1 MNTIKKMLW
10 KMLGP
15 VILDEAVL
23 RAKGPTILH
32 ISDTPT
38 SVYPELKR
46 LLGILK
52 PNNIIHTGDLADDL
66 KLQLRPSLL
75 RNYESALIKLMQIL
89 NHSSAEKIIITLGNH
104 DNLDLV
110 RKYAGRAVVYEDAG
124 TENFQGITISIAHY
138 HEAALGSSKSKRSD
152 FYLYGHD
159 LSLKSQRT
167 NEVYFLNGIEAMHL
181 IDLSTGEVFGIM
193 YPGGTDSARLNRKR
207 MHL

>member
-10 KMLGP
+10 KMLGR

-38 SVYPELKR
+38 SFYPELNR

-52 PNNIIHTGDLADDL
+52 PNCIVHTGDLADDL

-75 RNYESALIKLMQIL
+75 RNYESALVKLMQIV
-89 NHSSAEKIIITLGNH
+89 NQSAAEKVIFTLGNH
-104 DNLDLV
+104 DNLELV
-110 RKYAGRAVVYEDAG
+110 RRYAGRAEFYEDAI
-124 TENFQGITISIAHY
+124 TENFQGIRISCAHY

-181 IDLSTGEVFGIM
+181 IDLSTGEVFEIM

-207 MHL
+207 MRL

>member
-10 KMLGP
+10 KMLGR

-38 SVYPELKR
+38 SFYPELNR

-52 PNNIIHTGDLADDL
+52 PNCIIHTGDLADDL

-75 RNYESALIKLMQIL
+75 RNYESALVKLMQIV
-89 NHSSAEKIIITLGNH
+89 NQSAAEKVIFTLGNH
-104 DNLDLV
+104 DNLELV
-110 RKYAGRAVVYEDAG
+110 RRYAGRAEFYEDAI
-124 TENFQGITISIAHY
+124 TENFQGIRISCAHY

-181 IDLSTGEVFGIM
+181 IDLSNGEVFEIM

-207 MHL
+207 MRL

>member
-10 KMLGP
+10 QMLGR
-15 VILDEAVL
+15 VILGEAVL
-23 RAKGPTILH
+23 RVKGPTILH

-38 SVYPELKR
+38 SFYPELNR

-52 PNNIIHTGDLADDL
+52 PNCIIHTGDLADDL

-75 RNYESALIKLMQIL
+75 GKYESALVKLMPIMNQ
-89 NHSSAEKIIITLGNH
+89 SSAEKVICTLGNH

-110 RKYAGRAVVYEDAG
+110 RKYAGRAEVYGDAI
-124 TENFQGITISIAHY
+124 TENFQGVTISIAHY
-138 HEAALGSSKSKRSD
+138 HEAALKASKLKMSD

-167 NEVYFLNGIEAMHL
+167 NEVYYLNGIEAMHL
-181 IDLSTGEVFGIM
+181 IDLSTGEVFEIM

-207 MHL
+207 MRL

>member
-10 KMLGP
+10 QMLGR
-15 VILDEAVL
+15 VIFDEGVL
-23 RAKGPTILH
+23 RVKGPTILH

-38 SVYPELKR
+38 SFYPELNR

-52 PNNIIHTGDLADDL
+52 PNCIIHTGDLADDL

-75 RNYESALIKLMQIL
+75 RNYEHALIKLMQIV
-89 NHSSAEKIIITLGNH
+89 NQSSAEKIILTLGNH

-110 RKYAGRAVVYEDAG
+110 RRYAGRAEVYEDAI
-124 TENFQGITISIAHY
+124 TENFQGKTISIAHY
-138 HEAALGSSKSKRSD
+138 HEAALGSSKSNRSD

-159 LSLKSQRT
+159 LSLKSQKT
-167 NEVYFLNGIEAMHL
+167 NEVYYLNGIEAMHL
-181 IDLSTGEVFGIM
+181 IDLSTGEVFVIM

-207 MHL
+207 MGL